1 MQTLKKLSLSLFV
14 IVVFFL
20 YAISRQKPDFVF
32 GLAPIRPTPTE
43 PQTGV
48 NVNTDDSI
56 LGEGGNIAPPTP
68 TPVPTPTPTPTPTP
82 APQPTPAPIPKP
94 TPTPVSQGQY
104 RNGSYTGPVTDAYY
118 GNVQIKVVISGGK
131 IVDVQFLDYP
141 QDRSTS
147 REINFQA
154 MPYLTQE
161 AIQAQS
167 ANVDIV
173 SGATATSLAF
183 QESLVSVLAQA
194 KN

>member
-20 YAISRQKPDFVF
+20 YAISKQKPAFVS
-32 GLAPIRPTPTE
+32 GLAPIMPTPTE

-48 NVNTDDSI
+48 NVNTDGAV
-56 LGEGGNIAPPTP
+56 LEEGGNVVPPTPIPTPTPTPQPTP
-68 TPVPTPTPTPTPTP
+68 TPVPTP
-82 APQPTPAPIPKP
+82 I
-94 TPTPVSQGQY
+94 SQGQY
-104 RNGSYTGPVTDAYY
+104 RNGSYTGPVRDAYY
-118 GNVQIKVVISGGK
+118 GNVQVKAIISGGK

-147 REINFQA
+147 IAINSQA

-167 ANVDIV
+167 ANVDII
-173 SGATATSLAF
+173 SGATDTSLAF
-183 QESLVSVLAQA
+183 QQSLASALSQA